1 MHLRHILL
9 AALLLTPLPTLGIGY
24 VYTGVGDD
32 GRQHL
37 ELTSV
42 TVEVR
47 IDERVARTRTD
58 QIFTNHAEWEVE
70 GIYEFT
76 LPEGAIIT
84 DLVLWIG
91 DKRIQGLIMEKEEA
105 RRVYDDIVRQRID
118 PALIEQVTPNQF
130 RLSIFPF
137 PAQGSRRVEF
147 EYMQL
152 LDARN
157 GRIDYTFPLAP
168 ETDQALQMELFV
180 LRAHVR
186 SQHVFEATTSGLPR
200 LTEVGRP
207 DAHTAN
213 VFFGDEDLTP
223 REDFTLSLQR
233 TGDLELPT
241 VLSFA
246 PEEDEALGYYALW
259 LPPVPEL
266 TAADPLPRSLTFV
279 IDISSSMQRGKLEAV
294 KGALVAALENLVE
307 KDLFNI
313 VVFSHRADAFAAAP
327 VPANRSN
334 LESAAAFI
342 NQQDALGVSNFEAG
356 LGRAMQQAFP
366 AGRVNH
372 VIFLTD
378 GLPNIGEIELGPLS
392 DLVGKWSEGRARLFT
407 IGVGRDVD
415 QNFLTVLAE
424 EHGGESHFL
433 SEEGDIEAALRELF
447 EDFTFPV
454 LLVDELSFGTAEIHD
469 VHPRGVEAL
478 TAGRELFQVG
488 RYQQGGLYTLSVSGQ
503 VGEADVLVDYPLEF
517 TDTDV
522 SLELLPRLWAYQ
534 KVLAL
539 EEQIA
544 RFGPEQELL
553 DDILALGLDYRLV
566 TRRTSLFAPDEGVEV
581 NPEPRDGGGGD
592 GLASAPTRTDDF
604 PDSEGADDG
613 EDGEDDD
620 GLMATSVE
628 ETGETAHWMGRDFV
642 LRDDIWID
650 RAYRPEM
657 PRRLYEGLA
666 GQPEILAVFAQL
678 GQAMVVVVA
687 EEAWEIRPGAGP
699 VRPVLLQNAP
709 NPFNASTVIP
719 LQVPVDLAG
728 EAMRLRIYNL
738 SGQVVRELQVHAP
751 GAGEHRLSWDGRD
764 EYGREAGSGVYV
776 YRLETRE
783 WAVHKRMLLLR

>member
-1 MHLRHILL
+1 MHFRHILL
-9 AALLLTPLPTLGIGY
+9 TAALLTPLPTLGIGY

-42 TVEVR
+42 TVDVR

-118 PALIEQVTPNQF
+118 PALIEQLTPNKF

-180 LRAHVR
+180 LRARVR
-186 SQHVFEATTSGLPR
+186 SQHAFEATTSGLPR

-213 VFFGDEDLTP
+213 VFYGDEDLTP

-246 PEEDEALGYYALW
+246 PEQDEALGYYALW
-259 LPPVPEL
+259 LPPLPEL
-266 TAADPLPRSLTFV
+266 TEGDPLPRSLTFV

-294 KGALVAALENLVE
+294 KGALTAALENLVE

-356 LGRAMQQAFP
+356 LGRAMRQAFP

-378 GLPNIGEIELGPLS
+378 GLPNIGEIELEPLS
-392 DLVGKWSEGRARLFT
+392 ELVGQWSEGRVRLFT
-407 IGVGRDVD
+407 IGVGGDVD

-424 EHGGESHFL
+424 DHGGESHFL
-433 SEEGDIEAALRELF
+433 SEEGDIEEALRVLF
-447 EDFTFPV
+447 EEFTFPV

-478 TAGRELFQVG
+478 AAGRELFQVG

-503 VGEADVLVDYPLEF
+503 VGEKDVLVDYPLEF

-544 RFGPEQELL
+544 RFGPEPELL

-581 NPEPRDGGGGD
+581 NPEPRDDRGGD
-592 GLASAPTRTDDF
+592 GLATSSPTR
-604 PDSEGADDG
+604 SDDG
-613 EDGEDDD
+613 DD
-620 GLMATSVE
+620 GGDEDLVMTSVE

-642 LRDDIWID
+642 LRDDLWID
-650 RAYRPEM
+650 LAYRPEM
-657 PRRLYEGLA
+657 PRQLYEGLA
-666 GQPEILAVFAQL
+666 GQPEELALFAQL
-678 GQAMVVVVA
+678 GQAMVVVVDDQ
-687 EEAWEIRPGAGP
+687 AWEIRQGTGP
-699 VRPVLLQNAP
+699 ARPVLQQNAP

-719 LQVPVDLAG
+719 FQVPVDLAG
-728 EAMRLRIYNL
+728 EELWLSIYNL
-738 SGQVVRELQVHAP
+738 SGQVVRVLRVDAP
-751 GAGEHRLSWDGRD
+751 GTGEHRLSWDGRD
-764 EYGREAGSGVYV
+764 EYGREAASGVYV

-783 WAVHKRMLLLR
+783 WAVHRRMLLLR

>member
-1 MHLRHILL
+1 MNSRLILL
-9 AALLLTPLPTLGIGY
+9 TALLLTPLPTLGIGY

-42 TVEVR
+42 TVDVR

-91 DKRIQGLIMEKEEA
+91 DKRVQGLIMEKEEA

-152 LDARN
+152 LHARN

-294 KGALVAALENLVE
+294 KGALTAALENLVE

-392 DLVGKWSEGRARLFT
+392 ELVGQVVGGPKARLFT

-478 TAGRELFQVG
+478 AAGRELFQVG

-581 NPEPRDGGGGD
+581 NPEPRDLAGGGD
-592 GLASAPTRTDDF
+592 DFDPCPTCDGAAD
-604 PDSEGADDG
+604 GADDG
-613 EDGEDDD
+613 DEDFGTRTD
-620 GLMATSVE
+620 VE
-628 ETGETAHWMGRDFV
+628 ETAATAHWMGRDFV
-642 LRDDIWID
+642 LRDDVWID
-650 RAYRPEM
+650 RAYRPLM
-657 PRRLYEGLA
+657 PRQLYEGLA
-666 GQPEILAVFAQL
+666 GQPEELALFAQL
-678 GQAMVVVVA
+678 GQAMVVVVDD
-687 EEAWEIRPGAGP
+687 EAWEIRPGAGP
-699 VRPVLLQNAP
+699 ARPVLQQNAP

-719 LQVPVDLAG
+719 LQVPVNLAG
-728 EAMRLRIYNL
+728 DPMRLRIYNL
-738 SGQVVRELQVHAP
+738 SGQVVRELRVDAP

-783 WAVHKRMLLLR
+783 WAVHRRMLLVR

>member
-1 MHLRHILL
+1 MHFRLILL
-9 AALLLTPLPTLGIGY
+9 AALLTPLPALGIGY

-37 ELTSV
+37 ELTAV
-42 TVEVR
+42 TVDVR

-91 DKRIQGLIMEKEEA
+91 DKRIQGLILEKEEA

-118 PALIEQVTPNQF
+118 PALIEQVTPNSF

-137 PAQGSRRVEF
+137 PAGGSRRVEF

-152 LDARN
+152 LNARN

-180 LRAHVR
+180 LRAQVR
-186 SQHVFEATTSGLPR
+186 SQHAFEATTTGLPR
-200 LTEVGRP
+200 LTEVDRP
-207 DAHTAN
+207 DASTAH
-213 VFFGDEDLTP
+213 VFFGDEELTP

-259 LPPVPEL
+259 LPPLPEL
-266 TAADPLPRSLTFV
+266 TEGDPLPRSLTFV

-294 KGALVAALENLVE
+294 KGALVAALANLE
-307 KDLFNI
+307 SADLFNI
-313 VVFSHRADAFAAAP
+313 VVFSHRAESFAAAP

-334 LESAAAFI
+334 KESATAFI

-356 LGRAMQQAFP
+356 LGRAMQQDFP

-392 DLVGKWSEGRARLFT
+392 ELVGKWSGGRVRLFT
-407 IGVGRDVD
+407 IGVGGDVD
-415 QNFLTVLAE
+415 QAFLTVLAE
-424 EHGGESHFL
+424 EHGGEAHFL
-433 SEEGDIEAALRELF
+433 SEEGDIEEALRELF

-454 LLVDELSFGTAEIHD
+454 LLVDELSFGSAEIHD
-469 VHPRGVEAL
+469 VHPRGVESLA
-478 TAGRELFQVG
+478 AGRELFQVG
-488 RYQQGGLYTLSVSGQ
+488 RYQQGGFFTLNVSGQ
-503 VGEADVLVDYPLEF
+503 VGEKDVSEAYPLEF

-522 SLELLPRLWAYQ
+522 SLDLLPRLWAYQ
-534 KVLAL
+534 KILAL

-581 NPEPRDGGGGD
+581 NPQPRDGEPPWA
-592 GLASAPTRTDDF
+592 LTA
-604 PDSEGADDG
+604 
-613 EDGEDDD
+613 
-620 GLMATSVE
+620 VE
-628 ETGETAHWMGRDFV
+628 EKAAHWLGRDFV

-650 RAYRPEM
+650 LAYQPGM
-657 PRRLYEGLA
+657 PRQLYEGLA
-666 GQPEILAVFAQL
+666 RQPAELAAFAQL
-678 GQAMVVVVA
+678 GHAMVVVMEA
-687 EEAWEIRPGAGP
+687 RAWEILPGRPI
-699 VRPVLLQNAP
+699 LHQNAP
-709 NPFNASTVIP
+709 NPFNPSTVIP
-719 LQVPVDLAG
+719 FLVPVGLGDA
-728 EAMRLRIYNL
+728 EITLRIYNL
-738 SGQVVRELQVHAP
+738 SGQVVRELWVHAP
-751 GAGEHRLSWDGRD
+751 GAGEHRLTWDGRD
-764 EYGREAGSGVYV
+764 EYGRDAASGVYV

-783 WAVHKRMLLLR
+783 WAVHRRMLLLR

>member
-1 MHLRHILL
+1 
-9 AALLLTPLPTLGIGY
+9 
-24 VYTGVGDD
+24 
-32 GRQHL
+32 
-37 ELTSV
+37 
-42 TVEVR
+42 
-47 IDERVARTRTD
+47 
-58 QIFTNHAEWEVE
+58 
-70 GIYEFT
+70 
-76 LPEGAIIT
+76 
-84 DLVLWIG
+84 
-91 DKRIQGLIMEKEEA
+91 
-105 RRVYDDIVRQRID
+105 
-118 PALIEQVTPNQF
+118 
-130 RLSIFPF
+130 
-137 PAQGSRRVEF
+137 
-147 EYMQL
+147 MQL

-200 LTEVGRP
+200 LTEVDRP
-207 DAHTAN
+207 DPSTAN
-213 VFFGDEDLTP
+213 VFYGDERLTP

-233 TGDLELPT
+233 TGDLVLPT

-259 LPPVPEL
+259 LPPLPAL
-266 TAADPLPRSLTFV
+266 TEGDPLPRSLTFV

-294 KGALVAALENLVE
+294 KGALVAALENLE
-307 KDLFNI
+307 DRDLFNI
-313 VVFSHRADAFAAAP
+313 VVFSHRADAFASAP
-327 VPANRSN
+327 VPANMSN
-334 LESAAAFI
+334 KESAAAFI

-356 LGRAMQQAFP
+356 LGRAMQQDFP

-392 DLVGKWSEGRARLFT
+392 ELVGRWSGGRARLFT

-424 EHGGESHFL
+424 EHGGEAHFL
-433 SEEGDIEAALRELF
+433 SEEGDIEEALRELF

-454 LLVDELSFGTAEIHD
+454 LLVDELSFGSAEIHD
-469 VHPRGVEAL
+469 VHPRGVETLA
-478 TAGRELFQVG
+478 AGRELFQVG
-488 RYQQGGLYTLSVSGQ
+488 RYQQGGFFTLSVSGQ
-503 VGEADVLVDYPLEF
+503 VGEKDVWADFPLEL

-522 SLELLPRLWAYQ
+522 SLDLLPRLWAYQ
-534 KVLAL
+534 KILAL

-544 RFGPEQELL
+544 RFGEEQELL

-581 NPEPRDGGGGD
+581 NPEPRDLAGGGD
-592 GLASAPTRTDDF
+592 DCPTCDGFTGD
-604 PDSEGADDG
+604 GAQDDG
-613 EDGEDDD
+613 DEDFGPV
-620 GLMATSVE
+620 TSVE
-628 ETGETAHWMGRDFV
+628 ETAATAHWMGRDFV
-642 LRDDIWID
+642 LRDEVWID
-650 RAYRPEM
+650 RAYRPLM

-666 GQPEILAVFAQL
+666 GQPAELALFAQM
-678 GQAMVVVVA
+678 GQAMVVVVE
-687 EEAWEIRPGAGP
+687 EEAWEIRPGTGP
-699 VRPVLLQNAP
+699 ARPVLQQNAP

-719 LQVPVDLAG
+719 LQVPAGLAG

-738 SGQVVRELQVHAP
+738 SGQVVRELQVHAA

-764 EYGREAGSGVYV
+764 DYGRDAASGVYV

-783 WAVHKRMLLLR
+783 WAVHRRMLLLR

>member
-9 AALLLTPLPTLGIGY
+9 TALLLIPLPALGIGY

-37 ELTSV
+37 ELTEV
-42 TVEVR
+42 TVDVR

-91 DKRIQGLIMEKEEA
+91 DQRIQGLIMEKEEA

-186 SQHVFEATTSGLPR
+186 SQHVFEATTTGLPR
-200 LTEVGRP
+200 LTEVDRP
-207 DAHTAN
+207 DASTAN
-213 VFFGDEDLTP
+213 VFFGDEQLTP

-233 TGDLELPT
+233 TGDLVLPT

-259 LPPVPEL
+259 LPPLSEL
-266 TAADPLPRSLTFV
+266 TEGDPLPRSLTFV

-294 KGALVAALENLVE
+294 KGALVAALENLE
-307 KDLFNI
+307 DRDLFNI
-313 VVFSHRADAFAAAP
+313 VVFSHRAESFAAAP

-334 LESAAAFI
+334 KESAAAFI

-356 LGRAMQQAFP
+356 LGRAMQQDFP

-392 DLVGKWSEGRARLFT
+392 ELVGQWSGGQARLFT
-407 IGVGRDVD
+407 IGVGGDVD

-433 SEEGDIEAALRELF
+433 SDEGDIEEALRTLF
-447 EDFTFPV
+447 EEFTFPV
-454 LLVDELSFGTAEIHD
+454 LLVDELSFGSAEIHD

-478 TAGRELFQVG
+478 AAGRELFQVG
-488 RYQQGGLYTLSVSGQ
+488 RYQQGGLFTLSVSGQ
-503 VGEADVLVDYPLEF
+503 VGEKDVSEDYPLEF

-534 KVLAL
+534 KILAL

-544 RFGPEQELL
+544 RFGPEAELL

-581 NPEPRDGGGGD
+581 NPEPRDVAVGGGD
-592 GLASAPTRTDDF
+592 DCPTCDGFTG
-604 PDSEGADDG
+604 GADDG
-613 EDGEDDD
+613 DD
-620 GLMATSVE
+620 GGDEDFGPVTSVE
-628 ETGETAHWMGRDFV
+628 ETAATAHWMGRDFV
-642 LRDDIWID
+642 LRDDVWID
-650 RAYRPEM
+650 RAYRPAM
-657 PRRLYEGLA
+657 PVQLYEGLA
-666 GQPEILAVFAQL
+666 GQPSELALFAQM
-678 GQAMVVVVA
+678 GQAMVVVVE
-687 EEAWEIRPGAGP
+687 EEAWEIRPGPGP
-699 VRPVLLQNAP
+699 ARPVLQQNAP
-709 NPFNASTVIP
+709 NPFNASTVIRF
-719 LQVPVDLAG
+719 QVPVDLAG
-728 EAMRLRIYNL
+728 ESMRLRIYNL
-738 SGQVVRELQVHAP
+738 SGQVVREMQVHAP

-764 EYGREAGSGVYV
+764 EFGRDAGSGVYV

-783 WAVHKRMLLLR
+783 WAVNRRMLLLR